1 MSATY
6 KVEVLPSPTSQIGE
20 GPHWDVDTQ
29 SLYYNDI
36 YGRDA
41 SVHRFDYAE
50 NKTYSATIG
59 KCRRRENLFDFRVL
73 RKCTLDNTN

>member
-1 MSATY
+1 MVLSFELHSQMSVTY

-20 GPHWDVDTQ
+20 GPHWDADTQ
-29 SLYYNDI
+29 SLYFNDI

-41 SVHRFDYAE
+41 SIHRFDYAE

-59 KCRRRENLFDFRVL
+59 ECGFDRIS
-73 RKCTLDNTN
+73 